1 MRVALVIERFLPR
14 IGGVE
19 NVAWRVA
26 EGLAQAGDEVHVVA
40 RRADPRPDLT
50 WHPVRVPA
58 FWQPLRV
65 LAFSHLAARALGMS
79 RRGLQKVL
87 KRHGLSRE
95 TFAAD
100 ELDR

>member
-1 MRVALVIERFLPR
+1 MRVALVIERFQPG

-40 RRADPRPDLT
+40 RLATPRAGVTLHR
-50 WHPVRVPA
+50 VNVPA

-65 LAFSHLAARALGMS
+65 LAF
-79 RRGLQKVL
+79 
-87 KRHGLSRE
+87 
-95 TFAAD
+95 
-100 ELDR
+100 